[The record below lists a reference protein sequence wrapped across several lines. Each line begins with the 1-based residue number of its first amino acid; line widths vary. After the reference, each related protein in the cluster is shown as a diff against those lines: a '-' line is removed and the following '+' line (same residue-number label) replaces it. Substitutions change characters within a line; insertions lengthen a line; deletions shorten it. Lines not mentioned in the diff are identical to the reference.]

1 MLRRP
6 HVLLEP
12 GVQRQVVGEA
22 AKERHRDMGVGV
34 DEAGDHQAPC
44 GVDDSRATVGRSNLR
59 ARAERNDRIA
69 VNRQRAVRQNGAALI
84 HGDDDAAEH
93 KDIGRDAIGTGFVR
107 VTH

>member
-1 MLRRP
+1 MFRRP

-22 AKERHRDMGVGV
+22 AEEGHRDVGVGV
-34 DEAGDHQAPC
+34 DETGYHQAPC
-44 GVDDSRATVGRSNLR
+44 GVDDSRSTVGGSDLR
-59 ARAERNDRIA
+59 AGAERNDRIA
-69 VNRQRAVRQNGAALI
+69 VNRQRAVRQNGAALV

-93 KDIGRDAIGTGFVR
+93 ENVGRDAIGTGVIG